1 MTTETDR
8 VKCWMSTER
17 LETEGGTRQ
26 GGVDFYVMITTTTQ
40 SVRTNKHEQDKD
52 TRDFLNRPGSLKE
65 LNFMADLECTD
76 NNEKEFGH
84 LFDRKV
90 VRGGKEWVPAAKLV
104 RGTWEAK
111 LKMVVR
117 LLMCA
122 YRLGRPVNFAE
133 AYLGVSPEEL
143 SVLKEYNQHWDEN
156 LRSGF
161 DGLPFDT
168 VSDHAATGKQL
179 GGKNKW
185 AYRLAVQRSPTFYN
199 RVTPVVAFSTGT
211 RDPLKYGAVQ
221 DHSKD
226 SNFFQNMRGVYT
238 GLLERAMGLDS
249 PSLKPVLEAL
259 GSRDAD
265 QLLKKSRG
273 CRKERSAEVNGAIG
287 EGTKERRNKL
297 ILLPDPVDR
306 RFTLT
311 MAFQLSLGE
320 KLRPLLEAVYTICPK
335 FDTLATTC
343 LVRAK
348 KKSTSYTKK
357 ILPDGSRALYDV
369 IGEDHLLGNTPGKVA
384 EGEKWVAKVVE
395 GLAKGGEGLVR
406 RKFSCRDICRL
417 SVYTQLGLMFNAAA
431 LRDGDF
437 FHLAANTMYYKNK
450 RGALS
455 MRPPSK
461 GKQTES
467 ANGELKHVLK
477 EHEIFGPDV
486 IRWCMVMNLVGRA
499 LLRKFNGSVDPEFG
513 PLAPDGQKLS
523 DDVFKKVVAA
533 VGRTYFG
540 VANADVYSMR
550 TVQDTMTSED
560 LVEVGLDHTAHC
572 AQDLFRRQRTAD
584 KVCQLIVNV
593 ICSTDCITHC

>member
-1 MTTETDR
+1 
-8 VKCWMSTER
+8 
-17 LETEGGTRQ
+17 
-26 GGVDFYVMITTTTQ
+26 
-40 SVRTNKHEQDKD
+40 
-52 TRDFLNRPGSLKE
+52 
-65 LNFMADLECTD
+65 MADLRCTVP
-76 NNEKEFGH
+76 NKKAFGH
-84 LFDRKV
+84 LFDGKV
-90 VRGGKEWVPAAKLV
+90 VRGGKNWVPAAKLV

-111 LKMVVR
+111 LKMIIR

-122 YRLGRPVNFAE
+122 YRLGRPVNFVE

-143 SVLKEYNQHWDEN
+143 KVLKEFNTHWDEN

-168 VSDHAATGKQL
+168 VGEHGATGKQL

-185 AYRLAVQRSPTFYN
+185 AYQLAVQRSTMFYN
-199 RVTPVVAFSTGT
+199 RVMPVVAFSTGC

-259 GSRDAD
+259 GSKDAD
-265 QLLKKSRG
+265 ELLKKSRG
-273 CRKERSAEVNGAIG
+273 CRKDRSAEVNGAIG

-297 ILLPDPVDR
+297 ILIHEPVDR

-311 MAFQLSLGE
+311 MAFQMSLGE
-320 KLRPLLEAVYTICPK
+320 KLRPLLTAVTEICPGFYK
-335 FDTLATTC
+335 LATTC
-343 LVRAK
+343 LVKANK
-348 KKSTSYTKK
+348 VSTSYTKK
-357 ILPDGSRALYDV
+357 ILPNGDRALYDV
-369 IGEDHLLGNTPGKVA
+369 IGEDHLLGNSPEAK
-384 EGEKWVAKVVE
+384 KWVAKVVE
-395 GLAKGGEGLVR
+395 GLDER
-406 RKFSCRDICRL
+406 RFECRDICRL

-437 FHLAANTMYYKNK
+437 FHLSANTMYYNNK
-450 RGALS
+450 RGTLS
-455 MRPPSK
+455 MRPPAK

-467 ANGELKHVLK
+467 ANGELKNVLK
-477 EHEIFGPDV
+477 EHEIWGPDV
-486 IRWCMVMNLVGRA
+486 IRWCMVMNLVGREF
-499 LLRKFNGSVDPEFG
+499 LRKKIGSVDPEFG
-513 PLAPDGQKLS
+513 PLAPDGQRLS

-540 VANADVYSMR
+540 VDNADVYSMR
-550 TVQDTMTSED
+550 TVQDTIATED

-572 AQDLFRRQRTAD
+572 AQDLFRRQRTTE

-593 ICSTDCITHC
+593 ICSIDCITHC